1 MTKRLFVGGLPYSV
15 TSQQLNDMFA
25 PFGTVTSANVITDK
39 FTGNSKGFGF
49 VEFDDDKAADEAI
62 KKLNESEVGGR
73 KITVNEA
80 RPMEERGP
88 RSFGGGDRR
97 GGFDNR
103 RGGDRGDRRGGFRG
117 AGSR

>member
-15 TSQQLNDMFA
+15 TSQQLNEMFV
-25 PFGTVTSANVITDK
+25 PFGAVTSSNVITDK

-49 VEFDDDKAADEAI
+49 VEFEDDKAADEAV
-62 KKLNESEVGGR
+62 KKLNETEVGGR
-73 KITVNEA
+73 KITVNVA

-88 RSFGGGDRR
+88 RNFDNDRR
-97 GGFDNR
+97 GGFDR

-117 AGSR
+117 GNR